1 MVVSLGALAQD
12 QVWSTRRLIVCGFE
26 PAVWKADEE
35 IAVSQSTMKY
45 VDFAPCCFD
54 FAKNDRP
61 LDRQP
66 GWERTTKGAHTEAD
80 ARIAANALL
89 KRSIARLSIGCRI
102 QTLAAS
108 GR

>member
-1 MVVSLGALAQD
+1 MALNLPFGRL
-12 QVWSTRRLIVCGFE
+12 TRRL
-26 PAVWKADEE
+26 P
-35 IAVSQSTMKY
+35 SRTSTMKY

-61 LDRQP
+61 PDRQP
-66 GWERTTKGAHTEAD
+66 GWERTTKGAPAEAD
-80 ARIAANALL
+80 ARIAANALP